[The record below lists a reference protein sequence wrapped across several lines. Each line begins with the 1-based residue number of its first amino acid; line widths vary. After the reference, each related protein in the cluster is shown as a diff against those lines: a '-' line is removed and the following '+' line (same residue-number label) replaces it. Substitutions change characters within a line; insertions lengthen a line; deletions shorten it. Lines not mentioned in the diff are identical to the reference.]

1 LSVHFALKAKVFRLQ
16 AQGEIESEGK
26 NGDYQL
32 RIVSPLKS
40 ERLPHL
46 IHLLRC
52 NSTEA
57 KYLRPSPGNGEANR
71 RLGFSHP
78 TRLVFTAD

>member
-1 LSVHFALKAKVFRLQ
+1 MSVHFALKAKVFRLR

-46 IHLLRC
+46 NPLPARERRIDVLDLAIRQDW
-52 NSTEA
+52 
-57 KYLRPSPGNGEANR
+57 YLRRIDS
-71 RLGFSHP
+71 
-78 TRLVFTAD
+78 